1 MNPEKIVETMER
13 EALKRCAPVYKLK
26 NRLSDPFKILVGAIL
41 STRTRDEETLK
52 ALERLFSEI
61 KDPKDLAKMDVKSI
75 EELIKNVGF
84 YRVKARKLK
93 ELAEVIVK
101 EYNSKIPE
109 NFREL
114 LNLPGVGRKVAN
126 VFLTEMGYDTI
137 AVDTHV
143 HRIANRLGIVKA
155 KSVEETEEELKK
167 IFPRSLW
174 RRVNRAFV
182 GFGQTVCK
190 PQKPLCSECPLS
202 ELCKKVG
209 VDAKTSMHSS
219 AESLQRG

>member
-1 MNPEKIVETMER
+1 MSPEELIKVIEE
-13 EALKRCAPVYKLK
+13 EALRRDAPVYKLK
-26 NRLSDPFKILVGAIL
+26 NRLSNPFKVLVGAIL
-41 STRTRDEETLK
+41 STRTRDEETLE
-52 ALERLFSEI
+52 ALEKLFSEI
-61 KDPKDLAKMDVKSI
+61 KDPKDLAKMDVKRI

-93 ELAEVIVK
+93 ELAEIIVK

-109 NFREL
+109 NFEEL

-126 VFLTEMGYDTI
+126 VFLIEMGYDTI

-167 IFPRSLW
+167 IFPKTLW

-182 GFGQTVCK
+182 GFGQTVCR
-190 PQKPLCSECPLS
+190 PQKPLCSECPLF

-209 VDAKTSMHSS
+209 VDAKTSMHNS
-219 AESLQRG
+219 AEILQRG